1 MRYIARFVDG
11 ESMQTFGDQFDGD
24 ILDEFVLLKM
34 LVFEL
39 DGENSIYSKDDLEE
53 FPGVI
58 YIKEDLIVALDDD
71 TPVNEKLIEK
81 QNVDAHGSTLLGN
94 INGNPEHITHL
105 EILNSIDY
113 DYATDTHEFVQT
125 STGKNVDCFVL
136 DTGILSDN
144 CFLTNRVFKTDFSET
159 VDVDGTDQEDNDGH
173 GTVCAML
180 IAGDSYGVAIDTD
193 LYSLKVLDS
202 AGRGS
207 FSTIIAAIN
216 NVLNFHSEKTNGNP
230 SIINMSLGYVPSP
243 ESPVIQSDLTRNYD
257 DNPFKD
263 AVKEAVVSGVH
274 VVLAAGNG
282 FASEDTH
289 YGPMLSVYSNG
300 SLNLSASESGNNDPG
315 QGVPIVVGSLDS
327 ASAHL
332 AGNPNRMSSF
342 SNYGKGNTINSTGG
356 DLLLPVWNTTQEV
369 LDSNNGNYSVD
380 DQNGTSFSAPIVTG
394 LLCMFLEKNPD
405 ATPLEAREWL
415 VETSTKNQIDNL
427 LEYTSH
433 EASFTVS
440 WDKSSELLI
449 YETDS
454 PDVDFTTTTSPNG
467 VVQVLRSSEDD
478 ISDLEGGIAQINLIN
493 EDWWKVT
500 LVSNTQLKLTP
511 FTSETYEVG
520 DFEFNYTGLLKV
532 GNLPNTHES
541 SDGVKFWQRLS
552 TENRLYDENVGDDIY
567 LGALEQT
574 SNTRAFNPYQIYNP
588 DWGANDTLDLNSM
601 FFNSPLLNVRL
612 VTSRGEQPV
621 SPTFKL
627 VAGDLP
633 TGVILNEDGT
643 FSKSIDYERS
653 VYDHGSVIIEISSPY
668 SSPFAK
674 VYKLLDEGV
683 PKKMITEVIEKS
695 GFVWVGSDC
704 DQTNNIVLK
713 TKASL
718 LEEVIRIVDNKC
730 EVWRNDMPDSLT
742 PFDTIEAGNMY
753 YVKLV
758 ANQTGTL
765 PDTFR
770 DNQEMS
776 IIGC

>member
-113 DYATDTHEFVQT
+113 DYTTDTHEFTQT
-125 STGKNVDCFVL
+125 ATGKNVDCFVL

-144 CFLTNRVFKTDFSET
+144 YFLSDRVFKTDFS
-159 VDVDGTDQEDNDGH
+159 VNIDNANQEDNDGH
-173 GTVCAML
+173 GTICAML
-180 IAGDSYGVAIDTD
+180 IAGDSYGVAMDTN
-193 LYSLKVLDS
+193 LYSLKVLGSD
-202 AGRGS
+202 GRGS
-207 FSTIIAAIN
+207 FSTIISAID
-216 NVLNFHSEKTNGNP
+216 NVLNFHLSKTNGNP

-243 ESPVIQSDLTRNYD
+243 DSPVIQSDLTRNYD

-263 AVKEAVVSGVH
+263 AVKEAITSGVH

-300 SLNLSASESGNNDPG
+300 SLNLSTSESGNNDPG

-332 AGNPNRMSSF
+332 SANPNRMSSF
-342 SNYGKGNTINSTGG
+342 SNYGRGNTINSTGG
-356 DLLLPVWNTTQEV
+356 DLILPVWSTTQGV
-369 LDSNNGNYSVD
+369 VDSKNGNYSVD

-415 VETSTKNQIDNL
+415 LEISTKNQIDNL

-433 EASFTVS
+433 ESSFTIT
-440 WDKSSELLI
+440 WDNSSELLI

-500 LVSNTQLKLTP
+500 SVSNTQLKLTP
-511 FTSETYEVG
+511 FTSETYEVD
-520 DFEFNYTGLLKV
+520 DFEFNYTGFLKV

-552 TENRLYDENVGDDIY
+552 TENRLYDENIGDDIY

-601 FFNSPLLNVRL
+601 FFNSPLLDVRL

-633 TGVILNEDGT
+633 AGVILNEDGT

-683 PKKMITEVIEKS
+683 PKKMTTEVIEKS

-704 DQTNNIVLK
+704 DQTNNIILK
-713 TKASL
+713 TMASL

-730 EVWRNDMPDSLT
+730 EVWRNDMPDALT

-765 PDTFR
+765 PDAFR
-770 DNQEMS
+770 DNQDMS
-776 IIGC
+776 IISCQ